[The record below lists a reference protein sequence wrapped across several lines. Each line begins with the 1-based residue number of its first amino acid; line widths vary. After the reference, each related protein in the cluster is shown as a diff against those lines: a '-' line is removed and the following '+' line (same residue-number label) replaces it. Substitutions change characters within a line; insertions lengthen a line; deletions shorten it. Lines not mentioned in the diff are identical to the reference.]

1 MIKYLENTLNITDYH
16 KNLFFDRLRY
26 KFSLNFTKDD
36 ELGMFAS
43 HFISKNEPTREPFR
57 DYPVNVEEDR
67 QQMVDMWFD
76 ILKKMDM
83 PKPDFINRLCINA
96 NYHRDVD
103 VNVHRDF
110 HWKEEDCYSMITY
123 ITDNPELYTIVWDEE
138 GKEHRFEAKAGATLL
153 FSNLKHTFLLPKRGL
168 RVTLVGT
175 FRYDKKI

>member
-1 MIKYLENTLNITDYH
+1 MIKYLENTLKITDYH

-26 KFSLNFTKDD
+26 KFSLNFTDGD

-43 HFISKNEPTREPFR
+43 HFITKNEPSIDGIHGTPL
-57 DYPVNVEEDR
+57 NNEEDR
-67 QQMVDMWFD
+67 QKMVDMWYG
-76 ILKKMDM
+76 ILEKMGM
-83 PKPDFINRLCINA
+83 PKPDFVSRLCINA

-103 VNVHRDF
+103 VKVHRDF
-110 HWKEEDCYSMITY
+110 HWNEKNCYSMITY
-123 ITDNPELYTIVWDEE
+123 ITDNPDLYTIVWDEE

-175 FRYDKKI
+175 FRYDN

>member
-110 HWKEEDCYSMITY
+110 HWKEENCYSMITY
-123 ITDNPELYTIVWDEE
+123 LSNNPKLYTIVWDEE